1 MRRRDRAITEFHDIV
16 KVMKACK
23 VCHVAFH
30 DDEYPYVA
38 PMTFGLEV
46 KDNEEVSIYF
56 FSFRY
61 IYLYNIVSI
70 IMIKIQCLRIKGGI
84 IRL

>member
-56 FSFRY
+56 FFPLY
-61 IYLYNIVSI
+61 IF
-70 IMIKIQCLRIKGGI
+70 IQHSLNNYDQNTMFTN
-84 IRL
+84 